1 MSPFDL
7 SAGQSSGVGFAPT
20 SGAPDVRWIRPDRPA
35 AYLPSPV
42 AKAQAAERSE
52 RANAMIVIV
61 LTLACTVL
69 ALYDLFL
76 LAAGS

>member
-1 MSPFDL
+1 MSKT
-7 SAGQSSGVGFAPT
+7 A
-20 SGAPDVRWIRPDRPA
+20 IR
-35 AYLPSPV
+35 
-42 AKAQAAERSE
+42 ERSE

-69 ALYDLFL
+69 AIFDLFL

>member
-7 SAGQSSGVGFAPT
+7 SAGQFSGVGFVPT

-35 AYLPSPV
+35 YLPPPM
-42 AKAQAAERSE
+42 AKAQATERSE
-52 RANAMIVIV
+52 RANALIVIV
-61 LTLACTVL
+61 LTLACTAL
-69 ALYDLFL
+69 AIFDLFL